1 MRRLDEKT
9 YVSFR
14 VGGKIIIIIYLYCVL
29 DYVYFFVSMVIVSTE
44 MQNDKRTLFVNIN
57 LHIYQI
63 YFQSLLV
70 FILMLQIYI

>member
-1 MRRLDEKT
+1 MKKLI
-9 YVSFR
+9 SFR

-70 FILMLQIYI
+70 FILMLQIYIIKG